1 MRIALATSGCKL
13 NQAETELLARQFAG
27 AGHRLVSQPEE
38 ADVYILNT
46 CTVTHVADSKA
57 RRLLRMA
64 HRRNPDALIVATGC
78 YAQRA
83 PGELKG
89 IDGVRLVVGNE
100 DKENLI
106 RLLEEP
112 GLISKAVTADVEGGN
127 YYYSAFRTR
136 SFVKVQDGCSN
147 YCSYCIVPMVRGRER
162 SMPTEEV
169 VREVRQRV
177 SEGYKEVVLTGTKI
191 GVYEYDGAGLKDL
204 LERILAET
212 SVARLR
218 LSSLQPQEISR
229 GLLGMWGDSRLC
241 PHFHLS
247 VQSGSDG
254 VLERMRRRYRI
265 SDYERAVSLIRTLVP
280 GAAITTDVICGFPG
294 ESNEE
299 FEESYRF
306 CRETGF
312 ARIHVFAYSARSG
325 TEAAQL
331 PQQIDSKIKKQR
343 SEKMLALAEE
353 SARDF
358 REQFAGKKMA
368 VLWEKKSGA
377 GVWEGY
383 TANYIKTYTRSD
395 DDLSNKLLTVKLA

>member
-64 HRRNPDALIVATGC
+64 HRRNPNALIVATGC

-89 IDGVRLVVGNE
+89 IDGVRLVVGNK
-100 DKENLI
+100 DKTNLI
-106 RLLEEP
+106 RLLEES
-112 GLISKAVTADVEGGN
+112 GVTSKTATADVESDN
-127 YYYSAFRTR
+127 QYSAFRTR

-147 YCSYCIVPMVRGRER
+147 YCSYCIVPTVRGRER

-191 GVYEYDGAGLKDL
+191 GAYEYDGAGLKDL
-204 LERILAET
+204 LERILTET
-212 SVARLR
+212 GVDRLR

-229 GLLGMWGDSRLC
+229 GLLGMWGNSRLC

-247 VQSGSDG
+247 LQSGSDG
-254 VLERMRRRYRI
+254 VLKRMRRRYRAG
-265 SDYERAVSLIRTLVP
+265 DYKEAVSLIRTMVP
-280 GAAITTDVICGFPG
+280 DAAITTDVICGFPG
-294 ESNEE
+294 ESDEE

-306 CRETGF
+306 CREMGF

-325 TEAAQL
+325 TEAARL
-331 PQQIDSKIKKQR
+331 PQQINSKIKKQR

-358 REQFAGKKMA
+358 REGFAGKTMA

-395 DDLSNKLLTVKLA
+395 DDLSNKLLTLKLA